1 MATEMADWLSIKRV
15 VSEPRRSFS
24 FFVRRSSFFP
34 FIAFPFLF
42 PLNHVTGARL
52 ERCRSSHQE
61 RVFCFPFSSRLTPT
75 LSHHAVTPQIPL
87 RADYA
92 FISFYGF
99 ADLRF
104 SLLLCL
110 SLFPC
115 LLVVYSSFLFVR
127 HIIRFVSMRPFEWY
141 VRLDETFSIYFSIP
155 FLLHFSSYPSNFR
168 YLPSSFSPLRR
179 L

>member
-1 MATEMADWLSIKRV
+1 MEILVASLRPAASSSTLQAVDVSCKSAEMGY
-15 VSEPRRSFS
+15 
-24 FFVRRSSFFP
+24 FVP
-34 FIAFPFLF
+34 
-42 PLNHVTGARL
+42 V
-52 ERCRSSHQE
+52 
-61 RVFCFPFSSRLTPT
+61 
-75 LSHHAVTPQIPL
+75 VTPQIPL

-104 SLLLCL
+104 SLLFCL
-110 SLFPC
+110 SLSPS
-115 LLVVYSSFLFVR
+115 LLVISSPILFVR

-155 FLLHFSSYPSNFR
+155 FLLHFSSSPSDFR
-168 YLPSSFSPLRR
+168 YLSSFFSPLRR